1 MSWHDHGKGRYSGE
15 LRFDYYQFY
24 LGDSVSDPGAFAV
37 VCWDDPAAVERGLA
51 VSPTM
56 VVLRTEDVGTAF
68 IELELH
74 HRRSDDD
81 IAHWDYVIEASLGL
95 PSGHLVIDGYSPALD
110 FESPPP
116 VPVAPGA
123 YRVRVYHNYWWRD
136 DDSDDRYRIV
146 LWPAAPA
153 EVTVLRR
160 VTLDAVG

>member
-68 IELELH
+68 
-74 HRRSDDD
+74 
-81 IAHWDYVIEASLGL
+81 IEASLGL